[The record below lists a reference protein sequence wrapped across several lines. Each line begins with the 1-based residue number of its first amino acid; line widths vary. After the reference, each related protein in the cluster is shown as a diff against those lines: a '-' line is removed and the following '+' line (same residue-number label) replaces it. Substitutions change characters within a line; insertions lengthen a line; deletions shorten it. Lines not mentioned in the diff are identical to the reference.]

1 MHSIRFSLLTGA
13 TLVALCGQPN
23 SALAIPDDTKAPI
36 TDSTLIAEGIRSAIE
51 APRQTFIKDKA
62 AFAALWAEHSAHENP
77 APTMPRVNFAADT
90 LVAVFAGNQPTGGHA
105 IALAGLDKTHGG
117 WELRL
122 SLISPGPDCMTTQ
135 AMTQPWMMIRV
146 PGHDQPVNIRLTPTE
161 RPCGQ

>member
-1 MHSIRFSLLTGA
+1 MHSIRFSLLTSA

-23 SALAIPDDTKAPI
+23 SALAIPADTKAPI
-36 TDSTLIAEGIRSAIE
+36 TDSTLIAEGTRSAIE
-51 APRQTFIKDKA
+51 TPRQTIIKDKA

-77 APTMPRVNFAADT
+77 APTMPPVNFAADT
-90 LVAVFAGNQPTGGHA
+90 LVAVFAGNQPTGGHTL
-105 IALAGLDKTHGG
+105 ALAGLDKTPGG

-135 AMTQPWMMIRV
+135 VMTQPWMMIRV
-146 PGHDQPVNIRLTPTE
+146 PGHDQPVNIHITPTE

>member
-13 TLVALCGQPN
+13 TLMALCGQPN
-23 SALAIPDDTKAPI
+23 SALAMPDDTKAPI
-36 TDSTLIAEGIRSAIE
+36 TDSTLIAEGTRSAIE
-51 APRQTFIKDKA
+51 APRQMIIKDKA

-105 IALAGLDKTHGG
+105 IALAGLDKIHGG

-146 PGHDQPVNIRLTPTE
+146 PGHDQPVNIHITPTE

>member
-13 TLVALCGQPN
+13 TLMALCGQPN
-23 SALAIPDDTKAPI
+23 SALAMPDDTRASI
-36 TDSTLIAEGIRSAIE
+36 TDSTLIAEGTRSAIE
-51 APRQTFIKDKA
+51 APRQTIIKDKA

-135 AMTQPWMMIRV
+135 AMTQPWMMIRI
-146 PGHDQPVNIRLTPTE
+146 PGHDQPVNIHITPIE